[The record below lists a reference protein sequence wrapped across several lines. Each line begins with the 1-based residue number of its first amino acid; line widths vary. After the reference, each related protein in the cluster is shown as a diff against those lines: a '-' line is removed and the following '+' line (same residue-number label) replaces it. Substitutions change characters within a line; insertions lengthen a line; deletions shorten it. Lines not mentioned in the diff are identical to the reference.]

1 MPRKEIVMKT
11 NKLCFALSFLL
22 LFAAGKLPGETYHI
36 DSEEATTLR
45 FLHVR
50 AGRIFPFSSWPV
62 HGSDLLGAAEKLSP
76 FISAEDENPDR
87 VLLERLIGVF
97 SAQKD
102 KRIILKGDLSASYEH
117 RFRTSQVL
125 ADPSTV
131 KNGVDV
137 QRRYFSFDP
146 VLSFGAGIGTF
157 TGIYVEAEA
166 LLRQPWKD
174 DYDPMNN
181 FLFPLQG
188 SEIDIGY
195 EIISKGML
203 SWNGKYINAALG
215 RDKVHFGS
223 TLGST
228 LYPSRS
234 LPFMDGL
241 RLNIPIGPFEADY
254 FLSTIQPRKAL
265 VDVTIEKD
273 YFGFLLDPN
282 PSIILNATH
291 RFQWNFG
298 RIKAGAG
305 GNVVYARS
313 NNFFLVTDFL
323 PIIVYHNSDITP
335 NNLSLILDF
344 SWAFYPGFTLTG
356 MLGFDDINA
365 SIFGIGDS
373 VVPTIP
379 AWIVQVEYALLAK
392 PFRADFLLEGGYT
405 HYLWGNFA
413 YDGERKDK
421 WGEVNL
427 ARAIYRYSANGTGL
441 LLPLTSP
448 YGPGV
453 IWGRLAGSFYFT
465 RLPLKVSPDL
475 LLLAKL
481 RDADLVNTEYKKD
494 NALKD
499 GNRLWYFSLDVPCVY
514 TYKWFDFKIIPGLI
528 IRDGNAAFECT
539 IGFRF
544 NLEGEKTF

>member
-1 MPRKEIVMKT
+1 MKT
-11 NKLCFALSFLL
+11 YKLFFVLFFLALS
-22 LFAAGKLPGETYHI
+22 AAANIFGETYFM
-36 DSEEATTLR
+36 DSPEAKTLR
-45 FLHVR
+45 SLYVR
-50 AGRIFPFSSWPV
+50 AGRMFPFSSWPV
-62 HGSDLLGAAEKLSP
+62 HGSDLLEAAEKLSS
-76 FISAEDENPDR
+76 FIPDEEENPDR
-87 VLLERLIGVF
+87 VLLDKIIEGF
-97 SAQKD
+97 TSQKD

-125 ADPSTV
+125 ADPSEV
-131 KNGVDV
+131 KNGIDI
-137 QRRYFSFDP
+137 QRRYFSLDP
-146 VLSFGAGIGTF
+146 VLSFGAGIGPF

-166 LLRQPWKD
+166 VLRQPWKY

-188 SEIDIGY
+188 SELDIGY
-195 EIISKGML
+195 EIVSKGML

-223 TLGST
+223 TPGST
-228 LYPSRS
+228 LYPSGS

-241 RLNIPIGPFEADY
+241 RLNIPIGPFQADY
-254 FLSTIQPRKAL
+254 FLSTIQPRKAPED
-265 VDVTIEKD
+265 VDVDKD

-291 RFQWNFG
+291 HFQWNFG

-305 GNVVYARS
+305 GTVTYARS

-323 PIIVYHNSDITP
+323 PIIVYHNSDIRP
-335 NNLSLILDF
+335 NNLSLIVDF

-356 MLGFDDINA
+356 MFGFDDINA
-365 SIFGIGDS
+365 SFFGIGDS
-373 VVPTIP
+373 EVPTIP
-379 AWIVQVEYALLAK
+379 AWIVQVEYSLLTE

-413 YDGERKDK
+413 YDGEPDNK
-421 WGEVNL
+421 WKGVHL
-427 ARAIYRYSANGTGL
+427 ARAIYRYNANNQGV

-465 RLPLKVSPDL
+465 RFPLKVSPDIL
-475 LLLAKL
+475 LLSKL
-481 RDADLVNTEYKKD
+481 RGADLVKTEYKKD
-494 NALKD
+494 DALAD
-499 GNRLWYFSLDVPCVY
+499 GERLWYFSLDVPCVY
-514 TYKWFDFKIIPGLI
+514 TYKYFDFKIIPGLI

-539 IGFRF
+539 LGCQFK
-544 NLEGEKTF
+544 LGGEKVF